1 MSSVS
6 NLAVIVLLLVGD
18 PEGVALHTARGVA
31 LRAKA
36 GVALHA
42 KAGVALHAEHG
53 VARPAAS
60 VPLRVCADPNNLPF
74 SNDRREG
81 FENKIAEIVAR
92 DLGRTVEYFWT
103 PQRRG
108 FIRNTLKANACDVVV
123 GVPSAFDAVRPT
135 KPYYRS
141 TYVFVSRGDRALHLR
156 SLDDPRL
163 KQLLIGIQITGDDY
177 DNPPAAQ
184 ALASRQI
191 IQNVRGYTVYGDYS
205 RPNPPRGLIDA
216 VASGAID
223 VAVAWGPLAGY
234 FARREPVVLEIAPVS
249 PQADSRF
256 VRFVFDISMGVRRD
270 DQALAAALDAAIV
283 RRQTEIRRVLVRY
296 GVPLVETAV
305 PRGTQ

>member
-1 MSSVS
+1 MSSVFELIVVAM
-6 NLAVIVLLLVGD
+6 LAIGD
-18 PEGVALHTARGVA
+18 PRQA
-31 LRAKA
+31 
-36 GVALHA
+36 
-42 KAGVALHAEHG
+42 
-53 VARPAAS
+53 
-60 VPLRVCADPNNLPF
+60 LRVCADPNNLPF
-74 SNDRREG
+74 SNNHGEG
-81 FENKIAEIVAR
+81 FENKIAAIVAR
-92 DLGRTVEYFWT
+92 DLGRPLQYFWT

-108 FIRNTLKANACDVVV
+108 FIRNTLNVHACDVVV

-141 TYVFVSRGDRALHLR
+141 TYVFVSRRDRALHVR

-163 KQLLIGIQITGDDY
+163 KQLIIGIQITGDDY

-205 RPNPPRGLIDA
+205 RPNPLRGLIDA
-216 VASGAID
+216 VARGAVD

-234 FARREPVVLEIAPVS
+234 FASREPVALEMAPVT
-249 PQADSRF
+249 PQADSRL

-283 RRQTEIRRVLVRY
+283 RRHAEIRRVLAQY
-296 GVPLVETAV
+296 GVPFVETAV
-305 PRGTQ
+305 SRGTQ